1 MSRPPFH
8 SGTSCL
14 SRYVLSL
21 KFRSPELVFGEGRGL
36 PKYFPR
42 KSAGMA
48 TMRKIFSIVLVA
60 VLANLVCT
68 PSNFPAQNKKKET
81 LAEKVK
87 AGIATLGTDANA
99 QISVTL
105 NDGRR
110 IKGYISEVHDEDFV
124 VVNPAAASP
133 NTVSYVDVKDVK
145 GKNLSTGRSI
155 SLPTR

>member
-1 MSRPPFH
+1 
-8 SGTSCL
+8 
-14 SRYVLSL
+14 
-21 KFRSPELVFGEGRGL
+21 
-36 PKYFPR
+36 
-42 KSAGMA
+42 
-48 TMRKIFSIVLVA
+48 MRKIFSIVLVA

-87 AGIATLGTDANA
+87 AGIATLGTGANA

-145 GKNLSTGRSI
+145 GKNLSTGSSI
-155 SLPTR
+155 SLPTRHGLRNGLVAMAVSLTLVLVVVAKSTK